1 MSSERRFSARVL
13 TDLDAEVIND
23 RGERTQ
29 GRLCNL
35 SLGGLSLLGD
45 ANLQQV
51 VRQLQT
57 APGAPFTPVEVQV
70 AFLLPADDG
79 RVPVALSCRHLHTRR
94 VARDVFELGFKIL
107 GTEGDRPAALG
118 AYLRRFSGVRR

>member
-23 RGERTQ
+23 RGERTH

-35 SLGGLSLLGD
+35 SVGGLSLRGD
-45 ANLQQV
+45 ANLQQL

-70 AFLLPADDG
+70 TFSLPADDR
-79 RVPVALSCRHLHTRR
+79 RVPIILSCRHLHTRR

-118 AYLRRFSGVRR
+118 EYIRRLSGVRH

>member
-1 MSSERRFSARVL
+1 M
-13 TDLDAEVIND
+13 
-23 RGERTQ
+23 
-29 GRLCNL
+29 
-35 SLGGLSLLGD
+35 LGD